1 MKLKNVF
8 DIFVTIIM
16 FIIAIGFLKSK
27 IVILHIDIME
37 LLEFVASIWTIIRF
51 GGVTLDKV
59 KNLMLEKEIKRKK
72 KYYK

>member
-1 MKLKNVF
+1 MKIKNLF

-16 FIIAIGFLKSK
+16 LIIAIGFLKSK

-37 LLEFVASIWTIIRF
+37 LLEFVASIWTVIRF

-59 KNLMLEKEIKRKK
+59 KNIMLEKEIKRKK
-72 KYYK
+72 KYYR

>member
-1 MKLKNVF
+1 MKIKNLF

-16 FIIAIGFLKSK
+16 LIIAIGFLKSK

-59 KNLMLEKEIKRKK
+59 KNIMLEKEIKRKK
-72 KYYK
+72 KYYR

>member
-59 KNLMLEKEIKRKK
+59 KNIMLEKEIKRKK
-72 KYYK
+72 KYYR

>member
-1 MKLKNVF
+1 MKIKNLF

-16 FIIAIGFLKSK
+16 LIIAIGFLKSK

-37 LLEFVASIWTIIRF
+37 LLEFIASIWTIIRF

-59 KNLMLEKEIKRKK
+59 KNIMLEKEIKRKK
-72 KYYK
+72 KYYR